1 MLSDLFA
8 KLTEPVSGK
17 KQSKITDEQLT
28 CRLTTELLRP
38 ADQSWRLFSIMSE
51 FVNGFNLLRKLG
63 PSATFWGSARLTPTD
78 PYYQDAEALA
88 ALLAEKGLTIVTGG
102 GGGIMEA
109 GNVGAFKVGGKSIG
123 LNIRLPMEQRLNPYV
138 TESVTFDHFF
148 ARKVMLAYAS
158 EVYVYF
164 PGGLGTL
171 DEFFEIATLVQTKKI
186 ATIPIVLYGRDFW
199 QPLIVWMEKELLKKH
214 KTIDAADLDLFHV
227 VDSVEEADAY
237 ITKELSKTC
246 NFRPAKKRLRKSLPK
261 IKDIAT

>member
-1 MLSDLFA
+1 MIRDLF
-8 KLTEPVSGK
+8 
-17 KQSKITDEQLT
+17 SKITEPSSKKKPQLDDEPLT

-51 FVNGFNLLRKLG
+51 FVNGFNVLRKLG

-78 PYYQDAEALA
+78 QYYKDAESLA
-88 ALLAEKGLTIVTGG
+88 AILADKGLTIVTGG

-109 GNVGAFKVGGKSIG
+109 GNVGAFKVGGRSVG

-158 EVYVYF
+158 EVYIYF

-171 DEFFEIATLVQTKKI
+171 DEFFEIATLIQTKKI
-186 ATIPIVLYGRDFW
+186 SPIPIVLYGRDFW
-199 QPLIVWMEKELLKKH
+199 QPLVAWMENELLKKYR
-214 KTIDAADLDLFHV
+214 TIDEIDLDLFHV
-227 VDSVEEADAY
+227 VDSVEEAEKY
-237 ITKELSKTC
+237 IIKELSKTC

-261 IKDIAT
+261 TEDIST